1 VGYLLENEADMRRHF
16 AIPLITLFVIF
27 PLFIVTAQAKPSVN
41 QGQVETPSP
50 EELITGAI
58 LYDRWYAALG
68 KEAPEGDMP
77 IWGRQT
83 TNSRSGPDTWRCVE
97 CHGWD
102 YKGSQGAYGSGSH
115 FTGFPNIAALV
126 PNLAEQEIV
135 DHLKG
140 SKDPAHDFS
149 SYMDDASLENLA
161 QFLKF
166 GLIDDEQ
173 FIDPVSLKVK
183 DGDPA
188 HGKELYNQVCANC
201 HGADGMLIVFRTEG
215 VNEYLGS
222 VAGRDPWRFLHRTR
236 FGVAGVD
243 MPVGAKLGWTAED
256 GRDVLAYAQTLP
268 SSLVTP
274 SPEPA
279 SVSESPKPLVGG
291 PPANSILGGII
302 TGLGSMTLVCLGS
315 LVFLGLLV
323 GIGALVVSL
332 LRKR

>member
-1 VGYLLENEADMRRHF
+1 M
-16 AIPLITLFVIF
+16 IF
-27 PLFIVTAQAKPSVN
+27 HL
-41 QGQVETPSP
+41 
-50 EELITGAI
+50 
-58 LYDRWYAALG
+58 
-68 KEAPEGDMP
+68 
-77 IWGRQT
+77 
-83 TNSRSGPDTWRCVE
+83 TWMMHR
-97 CHGWD
+97 
-102 YKGSQGAYGSGSH
+102 
-115 FTGFPNIAALV
+115 LR
-126 PNLAEQEIV
+126 
-135 DHLKG
+135 
-140 SKDPAHDFS
+140 
-149 SYMDDASLENLA
+149 NLA
-161 QFLKF
+161 QFLKY

-173 FIDPVSLKVK
+173 FIDPISLNVI

-188 HGKELYNQVCANC
+188 HGKELYDQVCANC

-215 VNEYLGS
+215 VNEFLGS
-222 VAGRDPWRFLHRTR
+222 VASRDPWRFLHRTQ

-279 SVSESPKPLVGG
+279 SVSETPQPLVGG
-291 PPANSILGGII
+291 PPANSILGGIF
-302 TGLGSMTLVCLGS
+302 TSLGSMALVCLGS